1 MGINEISATQKQLP
15 DNLPDL
21 SRFVLVGREKLN
33 AVRAEIRAIDKVG
46 LAQEVRDQKL
56 HEAQDIADA
65 VLDAEMKIGELTA
78 RMPKA
83 QGRRTDLEP
92 IRNDAEKSKA
102 EQLKSI
108 GIKQDTAER
117 FEQLAKHPDIVEQA
131 KAEAREQ
138 DEVVTRSA
146 VLRKI
151 EEKKKPHIANNSG
164 DNEWYTPS
172 EYIEAARTV
181 MGSIDL
187 DPASND
193 YANQTVKAG
202 EYYTE
207 DDDGLAHEWF
217 GNIWMNPP
225 YSARLIKPFIDKLI
239 ASNFEQAV
247 VLVNNA
253 TDTAWFRQLT
263 ERASAIVF
271 TTGRIRFQKFDG
283 AVGAPLQ
290 GQAFIYCGSNAD
302 KFMDVFSKYGWG
314 ARL

>member
-1 MGINEISATQKQLP
+1 MNELITTQKQLP
-15 DNLPDL
+15 NTAEQ
-21 SRFVLVGREKLN
+21 LVDYVVINEEKLN
-33 AVRAEIRAIDKVG
+33 AVNAAIRAAKKAGSINLEELERQRRELEVTTV
-46 LAQEVRDQKL
+46 LAQCKL
-56 HEAQDIADA
+56 
-65 VLDAEMKIGELTA
+65 GELTKEMEKAPANQYTSASADA
-78 RMPKA
+78 RQKQKA
-83 QGRRTDLEP
+83 LQD
-92 IRNDAEKSKA
+92 
-102 EQLKSI
+102 I
-108 GIKQDTAER
+108 GISHQRASEYER
-117 FEQLAKHPDIVEQA
+117 MASHPEIVQRVIDNE
-131 KAEAREQ
+131 ER
-138 DEVVTRSA
+138 VTKSA
-146 VLRKI
+146 ILKEI
-151 EEKKKPHIANNSG
+151 KKPHIVNNSG
-164 DNEWYTPS
+164 DNEWYTPA
-172 EYIEAARTV
+172 EYIESAREV

-225 YSARLIKPFIDKLI
+225 YSAKLIKPFIDKLI

-290 GQAFIYCGSNAD
+290 GQAFIYCGSNTD

>member
-1 MGINEISATQKQLP
+1 MNELITTQKQLP
-15 DNLPDL
+15 NTAEQ
-21 SRFVLVGREKLN
+21 LVDYVVINEEKLN
-33 AVRAEIRAIDKVG
+33 AVNAAIRAAKKAGSINLEELERQRRELEVTTV
-46 LAQEVRDQKL
+46 LAQCKL
-56 HEAQDIADA
+56 
-65 VLDAEMKIGELTA
+65 GELTKEMEKAPANQYTSASANA
-78 RMPKA
+78 RQKQKA
-83 QGRRTDLEP
+83 LQD
-92 IRNDAEKSKA
+92 
-102 EQLKSI
+102 I
-108 GIKQDTAER
+108 GISHQRASEYER
-117 FEQLAKHPDIVEQA
+117 MASHPEIVQRVIDNE
-131 KAEAREQ
+131 ER
-138 DEVVTRSA
+138 VTKSA
-146 VLRKI
+146 ILKEI
-151 EEKKKPHIANNSG
+151 KKPHIVNNSG

-172 EYIEAARTV
+172 EYIEAARAV

-225 YSARLIKPFIDKLI
+225 YSAKLIKPFIDKLI